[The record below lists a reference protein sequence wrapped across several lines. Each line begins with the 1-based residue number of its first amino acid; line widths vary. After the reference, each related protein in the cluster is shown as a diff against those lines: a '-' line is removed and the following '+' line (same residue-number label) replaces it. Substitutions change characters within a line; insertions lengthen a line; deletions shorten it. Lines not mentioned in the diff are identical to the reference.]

1 MIVTSVNPL
10 VEHGA
15 EVTAAHEKAGPAL
28 AIVAAHPQ
36 LFAQLSAYPTGAVP
50 PDLAARAVAEVGQA
64 DLATVTAA
72 APELAVL
79 KEHGPEVVAAAA
91 AAPGQWQIWW
101 WVCLAGQ
108 LVFLPFIF
116 VMTGRW
122 SPRRARED
130 AEAHRLAVERE
141 LARLS

>member
-1 MIVTSVNPL
+1 M
-10 VEHGA
+10 
-15 EVTAAHEKAGPAL
+15 KA
-28 AIVAAHPQ
+28 
-36 LFAQLSAYPTGAVP
+36 
-50 PDLAARAVAEVGQA
+50 
-64 DLATVTAA
+64 
-72 APELAVL
+72 
-79 KEHGPEVVAAAA
+79 AAAA
-91 AAPGQWQIWW
+91 AAPRQWQTWW

-141 LARLS
+141 LARLT